1 MRDGSRARE
10 GPPVERQWSCAPTHR
25 PALRGVA
32 PRGPMA
38 SSLLLVEVATPRYTP
53 GQEDLMPQAKRRT
66 GHRSGVTMGRRAQRR
81 RRTTYGVVV
90 LIAVLGILLFAL
102 SSAVSTA
109 PTPSPSAMSWPV
121 TAVLD

>member
-1 MRDGSRARE
+1 
-10 GPPVERQWSCAPTHR
+10 
-25 PALRGVA
+25 
-32 PRGPMA
+32 
-38 SSLLLVEVATPRYTP
+38 
-53 GQEDLMPQAKRRT
+53 MPQAKRTT
-66 GHRSGVTMGRRAQRR
+66 GHRSGVAMGRRAQRR

-109 PTPSPSAMSWPV
+109 PTPSPSALGWPV